1 MGRDQDAELHR
12 GGTQGELTAD
22 RGVHGQRTEESPREA
37 RSSLRR
43 RPQSQTGPV
52 EVERRKKRDRRT
64 GLTRRLELRTAGD
77 QIQAAL
83 DLLSRALDHGV
94 LFDED
99 RWLLETAITR
109 LRSALGP
116 LESEAGGDRA

>member
-1 MGRDQDAELHR
+1 MARERKNRREKPDR
-12 GGTQGELTAD
+12 RSGTE
-22 RGVHGQRTEESPREA
+22 
-37 RSSLRR
+37 RR
-43 RPQSQTGPV
+43 AKQVPV

-64 GLTRRLELRTAGD
+64 GLTRRLELQTAGD

-83 DLLSRALDHGV
+83 DLLTRALQHGV

-109 LRSALGP
+109 LRSALEPLGP
-116 LESEAGGDRA
+116 EATGVGQA

>member
-1 MGRDQDAELHR
+1 MASERKNRREKP
-12 GGTQGELTAD
+12 D
-22 RGVHGQRTEESPREA
+22 RRSRTE
-37 RSSLRR
+37 RR
-43 RPQSQTGPV
+43 AKQVPV

-64 GLTRRLELRTAGD
+64 GLTRRLELQTAGD

-83 DLLSRALDHGV
+83 DLLTRALDHGV

-109 LRSALGP
+109 LQSALPP
-116 LESEAGGDRA
+116 LEPE